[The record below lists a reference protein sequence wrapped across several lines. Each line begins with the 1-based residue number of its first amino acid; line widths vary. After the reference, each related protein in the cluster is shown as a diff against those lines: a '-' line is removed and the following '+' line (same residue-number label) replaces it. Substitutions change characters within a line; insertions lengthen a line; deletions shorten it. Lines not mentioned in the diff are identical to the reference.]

1 MIHNEQARNNY
12 PDPEYF
18 TKHWQFQRASQY
30 TLLSLYKIR
39 PHTGLLATYRVIARR
54 LSIISLPTQL
64 IWDELTRKFGYPT
77 H

>member
-30 TLLSLYKIR
+30 TA
-39 PHTGLLATYRVIARR
+39 P
-54 LSIISLPTQL
+54 
-64 IWDELTRKFGYPT
+64 KFI
-77 H
+77 